1 MRLEGS
7 KTRLF
12 HENITKLSFFSKK
25 ITKKFGGNKKIS
37 TFAIPNE
44 NKTFETTFPNSSVG

>member
-1 MRLEGS
+1 MNFL
-7 KTRLF
+7 KNF
-12 HENITKLSFFSKK
+12 A
-25 ITKKFGGNKKIS
+25 KKFGGNKKMS

>member
-1 MRLEGS
+1 MKRKS
-7 KTRLF
+7 VFIRKHRKV
-12 HENITKLSFFSKK
+12 TKNVKFFA
-25 ITKKFGGNKKIS
+25 KKFGGKEKLP